1 MKISELINDFS
12 VFMSNEEQE
21 VLSKTKE
28 IRTLESFTQR
38 EQFIIEN
45 LIKKALVSKIHRNGT
60 ILVLANDLR

>member
-1 MKISELINDFS
+1 MKINELISDFK

-28 IRTLESFTQR
+28 IRTLKSFTQR

-45 LIKKALVSKIHRNGT
+45 LIKKALVSKIDRNGT
-60 ILVLANDLR
+60 ILVLANDLQ

>member
-1 MKISELINDFS
+1 MKINELISDFK

-45 LIKKALVSKIHRNGT
+45 LIKKALVSKIDRNGT
-60 ILVLANDLR
+60 ILVLANDLQ